1 MASNSTEVVYGFGQ
15 MGSILV
21 ANSTTLVTVNDPA
34 ISGSSLN
41 IPDNVV
47 FVAMTF
53 LADTTFNSDAEGLVA
68 ENALLFPNSNS
79 TSLHIDLV
87 GGATTD
93 GIVYPRGITIYG
105 RWTGFKLNDTSSKLI
120 AYIGY

>member
-1 MASNSTEVVYGFGQ
+1 MASNSTEVTYGFGQ

-21 ANSTTLVTVNDPA
+21 TDTSTIT
-34 ISGSSLN
+34 IGEFSGSSLT

-47 FVAMTF
+47 FVAITF
-53 LADTTFNSDAEGLVA
+53 LADTVFDSDNATGLVA

-79 TSLHIDLV
+79 APSHVDANGV
-87 GGATTD
+87 VTD
-93 GIVYPRGITIYG
+93 GVTFPRGVTIYG
-105 RWTGFKLNDTSSKLI
+105 RWTGFKLSSGSAV

>member
-21 ANSTTLVTVNDPA
+21 ANSTTQIT
-34 ISGSSLN
+34 ISDQYSLG

-53 LADTTFNSDAEGLVA
+53 LADTTFNSDSEGLVA
-68 ENALLFPNSNS
+68 ENSYLFPNSNS
-79 TSLHIDLV
+79 TSLHIDAV
-87 GGATTD
+87 GGASTD
-93 GIVYPRGITIYG
+93 GIVFPRGVTIYG
-105 RWTGFKLNDTSSKLI
+105 RWTGFKLANTSSKLI

>member
-21 ANSTTLVTVNDPA
+21 QGAGLVTVNNPEIA
-34 ISGSSLN
+34 GSTLS

-47 FVAMTF
+47 FVAITF
-53 LADTTFNSDAEGLVA
+53 LTDTVFNSDAEGLVA
-68 ENALLFPNSNS
+68 ENALLFPNSSS
-79 TSLHIDLV
+79 TSLHIDTI
-87 GGATTD
+87 GGDSTD
-93 GIVYPRGITIYG
+93 GIIFPRGITIYG
-105 RWTGFKLNDTSSKLI
+105 RWTGFKLLSGSVV

>member
-21 ANSTTLVTVNDPA
+21 NGTGLITVNNPE
-34 ISGSSLN
+34 ISGSTLN

-47 FVAMTF
+47 FVAITF
-53 LADTTFNSDAEGLVA
+53 LADTVFNSDAEGLVA
-68 ENALLFPNSNS
+68 ENALLFPNSSS
-79 TSLHIDLV
+79 TSLHIDAV
-87 GGATTD
+87 GGDATD
-93 GIVYPRGITIYG
+93 GITFPRGITIYG
-105 RWTGFKLNDTSSKLI
+105 RWTGFKLASGVVV

>member
-21 ANSTTLVTVNDPA
+21 ANSTTAITINDPA
-34 ISGSSLN
+34 ISGSTLS
-41 IPDNVV
+41 IPKNVV

-53 LADTTFNSDAEGLVA
+53 LADTTFDNDAEGLVA
-68 ENALLFPNSNS
+68 ENALLFPNSSS
-79 TSLHIDLV
+79 TSLHIDLS
-87 GGATTD
+87 GGAATD
-93 GIVYPRGITIYG
+93 GIVFPRGITIYG
-105 RWTGFKLNDTSSKLI
+105 RWTGFKLANTSSKLI